1 MLSERHQQQVN
12 ELVGKKVVVYI
23 SFTKQVKVL
32 REDKDGLYI
41 KFKNERVPCKPD
53 TNTLNILFFTALDP
67 KYRRNIE
74 RMKKEF
80 TA

>member
-1 MLSERHQQQVN
+1 MLSARHKQQVD
-12 ELVGKKVVVYI
+12 ELIGKKVTVYI
-23 SFTKQVKVL
+23 RFKKHIKVL

-67 KYRRNIE
+67 KDRRNIE
-74 RMKKEF
+74 KLKEVV
-80 TA
+80 